1 MQGQN
6 QLTLGHKMKIWI
18 WIKNLFKP
26 KRVSPDIT
34 SVKPK
39 VDLTGLTKGDIKKLK
54 KQGKI

>member
-1 MQGQN
+1 
-6 QLTLGHKMKIWI
+6 MKIWT

-34 SVKPK
+34 LVKPK

-54 KQGKI
+54 KQGKL

>member
-1 MQGQN
+1 
-6 QLTLGHKMKIWI
+6 MKIWI

-26 KRVSPDIT
+26 KRIEPTIV

-54 KQGKI
+54 RQGKI

>member
-1 MQGQN
+1 MW
-6 QLTLGHKMKIWI
+6 K

-26 KRVSPDIT
+26 KRISPDIT

-54 KQGKI
+54 ATRKNIMR

>member
-1 MQGQN
+1 
-6 QLTLGHKMKIWI
+6 MKIWI

-26 KRVSPDIT
+26 WNLNKVSPDIE
-34 SVKPK
+34 SIKPK